1 MATAASLARKLEA
14 VLADSLALESVLED
28 PTNFEGAAKAS
39 FHGLQHF
46 LADADIRAKDGGY
59 RAMQEREMQKL
70 IRLLRS
76 GADGSAL
83 AKITFLGVSS
93 ERTF

>member
-1 MATAASLARKLEA
+1 MAAAESLAPKLEA
-14 VLADSLALESVLED
+14 VLAGSRALERVLED
-28 PTNFEGAAKAS
+28 PTNFEGAARAS

-46 LADADIRAKDGGY
+46 LADADIRTNDSEY
-59 RAMQEREMQKL
+59 RAMQESEMQKL

-83 AKITFLGVSS
+83 AKITFLGVSCD
-93 ERTF
+93 